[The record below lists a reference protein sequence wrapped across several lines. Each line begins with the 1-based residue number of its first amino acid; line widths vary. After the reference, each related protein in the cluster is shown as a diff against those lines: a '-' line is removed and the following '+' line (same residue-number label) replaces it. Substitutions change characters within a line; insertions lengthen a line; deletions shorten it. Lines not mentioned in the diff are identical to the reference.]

1 MKKPFYLQTWFI
13 VLLAA
18 AWILIVPPIA
28 AVVLLIKQILWDRNL
43 YNKYS
48 AIEDANKY
56 KEETEQACKRQI
68 EETAKKRDDISKNV
82 EDLKDEKAALLKELD
97 KLSSEILINTTV
109 IPVDD
114 KITSE
119 DYKSKYN
126 ISVLN
131 EKEYIKSGNAIN
143 IHYVSNAPKK
153 HLIII

>member
-56 KEETEQACKRQI
+56 KEETEHACKSQI
-68 EETAKKRDDISKNV
+68 EDTAKKRDDFSNNV
-82 EDLKDEKAALLKELD
+82 EDLNDEKAALL
-97 KLSSEILINTTV
+97 
-109 IPVDD
+109 
-114 KITSE
+114 
-119 DYKSKYN
+119 
-126 ISVLN
+126 
-131 EKEYIKSGNAIN
+131 
-143 IHYVSNAPKK
+143 
-153 HLIII
+153 